1 VRSSTRVNSEVEDA
15 WFRNSHFKL
24 RLDWGSD
31 NRVKRRVRRRQGQLF
46 RNQNSDVLFSSSSLK
61 KVKTQTQELKTAL
74 DQIERE
80 LNFAQDAIQG
90 NSKK

>member
-46 RNQNSDVLFSSSSLK
+46 RNQNSDVLFSFSSSLK

-74 DQIERE
+74 DQKE
-80 LNFAQDAIQG
+80 N
-90 NSKK
+90 